1 MSHRCSC
8 QGSCAGTRMP
18 LLSSNR
24 AKTFCSAPLLRE
36 IREAGRQAL
45 VLIPAL
51 RIIPVLAAF
60 ILQKYIQL
68 RSPAI
73 VLCKHTGCQRGSSY
87 PQRFYNSR
95 HVRAGMHTPQHTKP
109 LAASMQ
115 SLCKPLCLVDSRQSK
130 DEFRPLEESL
140 CPSRDS
146 TV

>member
-1 MSHRCSC
+1 MSQCCGC
-8 QGSCAGTRMP
+8 QGSCAGTRTP
-18 LLSSNR
+18 LPSSNI
-24 AKTFCSAPLLRE
+24 AKTFCSALLLRE

-51 RIIPVLAAF
+51 RIILVLAAF

-73 VLCKHTGCQRGSSY
+73 LLCKHTGCQRGSSY

-95 HVRAGMHTPQHTKP
+95 RVCTGTHAPQHTKQ

-115 SLCKPLCLVDSRQSK
+115 NLCKPLCFVDSGQTK
-130 DEFRPLEESL
+130 DGFRSPKESL
-140 CPSRDS
+140 RPSRDS
-146 TV
+146 PV